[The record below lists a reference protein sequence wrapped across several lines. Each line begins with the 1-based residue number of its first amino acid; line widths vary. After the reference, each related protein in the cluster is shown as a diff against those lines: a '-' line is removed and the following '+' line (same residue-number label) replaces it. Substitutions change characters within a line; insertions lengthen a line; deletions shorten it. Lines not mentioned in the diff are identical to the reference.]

1 MMLGY
6 LLARAGVDVVVLEK
20 HKDFLRDFRG
30 DTLHPS
36 TLEVMRELDLD
47 EQLLALPHQELGRMH
62 AFVGANEVTL
72 ADFSRLRTHHKFM
85 AMLPQWDFLN
95 FLAERA
101 ATYPPFEL
109 RMQTPAAELLRENGR
124 VVGVRANG
132 SSGELE
138 VRADLVVGCDGR
150 HSVLRNQANLP
161 LKELGAPLDVLWFR
175 LSREPGDPEEA
186 LGRVDGGRAFILI
199 NRGEH
204 WQCGYV
210 IPKGGLEQ
218 LQARGLPAFRHAVA
232 ELAPFAAD
240 RVAEIASWD
249 EVPLLSVQIDRL
261 RCWHRPGLLFIGDA
275 AHAMSPVGGVGINLA
290 IQDAVATANL
300 LSQPLLEGRVT
311 MEDLRRVQ
319 RRREWPTRITQ
330 RLQVQIQNR
339 GLRPVVNGTN
349 ASPPRA
355 ARVLAGLTKL
365 PALARLNGRL
375 IGLGVRPEHV
385 QLRSR

>member
-36 TLEVMRELDLD
+36 TLEVMRELGLD

-62 AFVGANEVTL
+62 AFVGADEVTL
-72 ADFSRLRTHHKFM
+72 ADFSRLRTRHKLM

-101 ATYPPFEL
+101 AAYPTFEL
-109 RMQTPAAELLRENGR
+109 RMQTPGEELLHESGT
-124 VVGVRANG
+124 VVGIRANG
-132 SSGELE
+132 SSGQLE

-161 LKELGAPLDVLWFR
+161 LKELGAALDVLWFR
-175 LSREPGDPEEA
+175 LSRQPGDPEEA

-240 RVAEIASWD
+240 RVSEIASWD
-249 EVPLLSVQIDRL
+249 EVPLLSVRIDRL
-261 RCWHRPGLLFIGDA
+261 RRWYQPGLLFIGDA

-300 LSQPLLEGRVT
+300 LSQRLLEGRVT

-339 GLRPVVNGTN
+339 GLRPVVNG
-349 ASPPRA
+349 ASAGPPRA

-365 PALARLNGRL
+365 PPLARLNGRL
-375 IGLGVRPEHV
+375 IGVGIRPEHV